1 MPRSARPLASRRR
14 RQRSSAGVVERLEP
28 RLALAVATPFGVRY
42 TTTTTGD
49 ITFAANTLMTAPAT
63 PAGDD
68 ARNGVGTALNNND
81 FTMVYVDI
89 DADPTTFNSSSADLV
104 MPDGAQVLFAGLYWG
119 GRTSTSAAPGGET
132 QLRNTVKFQA
142 PGDSAYTPLSG
153 TIIGTTA
160 SSYQGFADV
169 TSLVQGGGAGSYT
182 VANVRAISDKSDY
195 YAGWSLVVAYQA
207 PGEPARNLTVFDGYA
222 SVTSSDPNVT
232 IGIAGFQA
240 PTSGPVNA
248 TLGFISYE
256 GDLGS
261 SGDRVFFDGGTG
273 PVQLADAANPRNN
286 FFNSTISNRGS
297 LVSTKNPNYVNQ
309 MGFDADL
316 IAANGIIANG
326 ATSATIALS
335 TGGETYYPG
344 VVTSA
349 IDVFAPELTV
359 DKQVE
364 DLNGGFVEAGD
375 VLRYT
380 ITVGNAADALDAAA
394 NVILSDLIPDFT
406 SYKPGSLVITSG
418 ANAGAKTD
426 AVDGDQAEFLAG
438 TNSVQ
443 FQLGTGASGGTGTPV
458 GGLLLAGESTT
469 ITFEVVVAADVPSST
484 LITNTAVVSYQ
495 GRDTGLPLSAIDTA
509 SVATPLAADLA
520 VTKSDGLTQYVP
532 GMTLTYTIIVTNNGP
547 SDLTGISIVDVMPAA
562 FATASWTAIYSSGSS
577 GPAAGSGDIDAVV
590 DLLDAGTATFT
601 VTATVRPE
609 AFGDITNTVT
619 VAPPAGVPDPD
630 PSNNTATDTN
640 TLVLPANLGVVKSVL
655 DVDGGFVVGGDT
667 LRYTIVVSNT
677 GTPPTDTAAGVTL
690 ADLIPG
696 FTTYVPGSATTS
708 QGTVGFDG
716 SSVTASLGTLA
727 VGATATVTFD
737 VVVDAGIPPSTVIT
751 NAAVATGTGQLSGL
765 PLAAEDSVGI
775 ATPPAADLGLV
786 KTGPATFVPG
796 QPLTYVIV
804 VTNAGPTAVTGA
816 TVGDTFAAALSAVS
830 WTVAYTGA
838 GSDGPQSGS
847 GDIAA
852 TIDLAVG
859 GTATFTITAT
869 PASDLPS
876 NATLTNTARVD
887 TPDGIPDPNPG
898 NNESSTTSTST
909 FVTDLS
915 IAKTSGR
922 ATYVPGQP
930 LVYTITVTNAGPSFA
945 WQSAVLDALDPAIID
960 VAAATW
966 TAVFSGPGSNGVT
979 AGTGSLDEIIDLAA
993 GGTAVYTV
1001 TAPIRATA
1009 TGTLAN
1015 TARVETSNLSNDP
1028 DPANNTATDTTTPDL
1043 TPGIILG
1050 TDIGCD
1056 STPLVRVLDPVTGAV
1071 RTEFYA
1077 YEPTFRGGVR
1087 VYGADVTG
1095 DGIPEIITAPGPGR
1109 QGEVRV
1115 FTQNGVELPDYR
1127 TLPFGAAYRGGV
1139 EVAVGS
1145 LTGPGTIQLVAGQS
1159 RGGLASVFTV
1169 DPAAADP
1176 VIDAPIR
1183 QVQPFGRKYRGG
1195 VTVEAAD
1202 MGTFSG
1208 GAFTDSQPDGIDE
1221 LVIGSGAGRRAQ
1233 VNVYDA
1239 VPTTP
1244 LLANTFQPFA
1254 TVPALRKYARGV
1266 GVSRLPSATPG
1277 QADRIMVT
1285 AGLRGGSQV
1294 ETYSGVNRIPDAAF
1308 AAFSGSR
1315 AAAWAAAFDDQNIVA
1330 VEGVG
1335 GKTPGV
1341 RKATSPSGPTT
1352 TLTQNPTLAAPLRV
1366 GVLRR

>member
-1 MPRSARPLASRRR
+1 MPRSVRSLPRNRRR
-14 RQRSSAGVVERLEP
+14 PRSSGGVVEHLEP
-28 RLALAVATPFGVRY
+28 RLALAVATPFDVRF

-63 PAGDD
+63 PEGDD
-68 ARNGVGTALNNND
+68 ARNGVGSDLNNND

-132 QLRNTVKFQA
+132 QLRNTVNIQA
-142 PGDSAYTPLSG
+142 PGDSGYTPLIG

-169 TSLVQGGGAGSYT
+169 TSLVQDGGVGSYT
-182 VANVRAISDKSDY
+182 VANVRAIANKSDY

-232 IGIAGFQA
+232 IDIAGFQA

-273 PVQLADAANPRNN
+273 PVQLADAANPKNN

-297 LVSTKNPNYVNQ
+297 LVATKNPNYVNQ

-316 IAANGIIANG
+316 IEANGIIANG

-349 IDVFAPELTV
+349 IEVFAPELTV

-364 DLNGGFVEAGD
+364 DLDGGFVEAGD

-394 NVILSDLIPDFT
+394 NVILTDLIPDFT
-406 SYKPGSLVITSG
+406 TYKPGSLVITSG

-426 AVDGDQAEFLAG
+426 AVDGDQAEFFAG

-458 GGLLLAGESTT
+458 GGLLLPGESTT
-469 ITFEVVVAADVPSST
+469 LTFEVVVAGDVPAST
-484 LITNTAVVSYQ
+484 LIANTAVVTYR

-509 SVATPLAADLA
+509 NVATPLAADLA
-520 VTKSDGLTQYVP
+520 VTKSDGLAAYVP
-532 GMTLTYTIIVTNNGP
+532 GMTLTYTIVVTNNGP
-547 SDLTGISIVDVMPAA
+547 SDLEGVSVVDVMPAA
-562 FATASWTAIYSSGSS
+562 FATASWTALYSSGSS
-577 GPAAGSGDIDAVV
+577 GPESGSGDIDAVV

-640 TLVLPANLGVVKSVL
+640 TLVLPANLGVAKSVL
-655 DVDGGFVVGGDT
+655 DVDGGFVVEGDT

-677 GTPPTDTAAGVTL
+677 GTPPTDTAAGVDLT
-690 ADLIPG
+690 DLIPA

-716 SSVTASLGTLA
+716 SSVTALLGTLG

-737 VVVDAGIPPSTVIT
+737 VVVDAGIPSSTVIT
-751 NAAVATGTGQLSGL
+751 NTAVATGTGQLSGL

-775 ATPPAADLGLV
+775 ATPPAADLSLV
-786 KTGPATFVPG
+786 KSGPETFVPG
-796 QPLTYVIV
+796 GPLTYVIV

-830 WTVAYTGA
+830 WTAAYTGA
-838 GSDGPQSGS
+838 GSGGPQSGS

-869 PASDLPS
+869 PAADLPS

-898 NNESSTTSTST
+898 NNESSTTSTAT
-909 FVTDLS
+909 FVTDLAV
-915 IAKTSGR
+915 AKTSGG
-922 ATYVPGQP
+922 ATYVPGQS

-945 WQSAVLDALDPAIID
+945 WQAAVLDTLDPAIID

-966 TAVFSGPGSNGVT
+966 RAVFSGTGSDGVT

-993 GGTAVYTV
+993 GGIAVYTV

-1109 QGEVRV
+1109 QGEIRA

-1127 TLPFGAAYRGGV
+1127 TLPFGAGYRGGV

-1169 DPAAADP
+1169 DPSAADP
-1176 VIDAPIR
+1176 VVDAPIR

-1195 VTVEAAD
+1195 ITVEAAD

-1208 GAFTDSQPDGIDE
+1208 GTFTDSQPDGIDE
-1221 LVIGSGAGRRAQ
+1221 LVIGSGAGRPAQ

-1239 VPTTP
+1239 VPATP
-1244 LLANTFQPFA
+1244 VLANTFQPFA
-1254 TVPALRKYARGV
+1254 TVPALRKYSRGV
-1266 GVSRLPSATPG
+1266 GVARLPSATPG

-1285 AGLRGGSQV
+1285 AGPRGGSQV
-1294 ETYSGVNRIPDAAF
+1294 ETYSGVNRIPDASF
-1308 AAFSGSR
+1308 AAFGGSR
-1315 AAAWAAAFDDQNIVA
+1315 AAVWAAAFDDQNIVA

-1341 RKATSPSGPTT
+1341 RKATSPSGPTS

-1366 GVLRR
+1366 SVLRR